1 MELKDPSGRCF
12 CRTLGPKLQLGT
24 VSAALPEPSGA
35 ASVRLASEEE
45 TSGKDAQLLG
55 SSSQCSGIFIL
66 MTLNCC
72 NSHNKVSQNNF
83 SSYNFFFYLKGFPPD
98 MEGMCV

>member
-12 CRTLGPKLQLGT
+12 CRTLGPKLQSGT
-24 VSAALPEPSGA
+24 VSAAPPEPSGA

-45 TSGKDAQLLG
+45 TSGRDAPLLG
-55 SSSQCSGIFIL
+55 SSSQCPGIFIP
-66 MTLNCC
+66 TTPNCC
-72 NSHNKVSQNNF
+72 NAHNKVSQNNL

-98 MEGMCV
+98 REGACV